1 MGLVTLT
8 FDFLTLK
15 LVCKSRETSFQ
26 ISARY
31 RPLGSRITR
40 YVRDGRTDGHGR
52 TKAMLIDPS
61 LWGRGHN
68 SQRYF
73 KLTDHDLQWNDVSR
87 ITSNGRLINVTGR
100 YPIDIFSRTLRLP
113 DNSPSLF
120 TWCRSFPPST
130 TIISQSM
137 TQSDLPSTSTNL
149 IAVHQLESRI
159 QVSASF
165 QKIPRPVGRIRLGP
179 RVACRLGSGVWVRA
193 SF

>member
-1 MGLVTLT
+1 MGQVTLT

-15 LVCKSRETSFQ
+15 LVCKSREPSFQ

-73 KLTDHDLQWNDVSR
+73 KLTDHDLQ
-87 ITSNGRLINVTGR
+87 
-100 YPIDIFSRTLRLP
+100 
-113 DNSPSLF
+113 
-120 TWCRSFPPST
+120 
-130 TIISQSM
+130 
-137 TQSDLPSTSTNL
+137 
-149 IAVHQLESRI
+149 
-159 QVSASF
+159 
-165 QKIPRPVGRIRLGP
+165 
-179 RVACRLGSGVWVRA
+179 
-193 SF
+193 